1 MLRAA
6 GLELLERN
14 FRCRGGEI
22 DLVMNE
28 RGILVFVE
36 VRQRRSPAFGDAAES
51 VTRGKQRKLL
61 TAAAVYVARN
71 PSWQPRP
78 ARFDVVCID
87 GESITWLNNAFEAP

>member
-22 DLVMNE
+22 DLIMNE
-28 RGILVFVE
+28 RGTLVFVE
-36 VRQRRSPAFGDAAES
+36 VRQRRNPAFGGAAES
-51 VTRGKQRKLL
+51 VTRTKQRKLL

-71 PSWQPRP
+71 PAWQPRP

-87 GESITWLNNAFEAP
+87 GERITWLNNAIEAL